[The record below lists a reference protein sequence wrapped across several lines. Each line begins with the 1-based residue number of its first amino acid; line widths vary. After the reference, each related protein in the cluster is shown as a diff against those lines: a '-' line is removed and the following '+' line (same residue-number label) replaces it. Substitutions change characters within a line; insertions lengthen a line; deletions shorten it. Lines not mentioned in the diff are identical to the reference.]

1 MSEQCK
7 NLRRLS
13 RATEF
18 FKTCGSSDIAET
30 TRLVDICFDAH
41 VNLFQNATACPT
53 VSIEISFG
61 TDDTG
66 SLPCLG

>member
-1 MSEQCK
+1 M
-7 NLRRLS
+7 RDR
-13 RATEF
+13 
-18 FKTCGSSDIAET
+18 GSSDIAET